1 MNGLITK
8 ITKGDLDIEANAVL
22 ILKIGRPDLVFMK
35 EKLYL
40 DTFVFMD
47 ILSGE
52 VEAKK
57 AETYLEKMKGGIP
70 CIVSSILFA
79 ELAFH
84 IRRKRG
90 REHAEEILMYIKSL
104 PNLEI
109 VPVSSDI
116 AKGAGFLRSHYM
128 KRIPKKLTYFDCVH
142 IATALAAG
150 CTKFVTGDRGFK
162 DVKEIEME
170 IY

>member
-1 MNGLITK
+1 MNGLTTK
-8 ITKGDLDIEANAVL
+8 I
-22 ILKIGRPDLVFMK
+22 MK
-35 EKLYL
+35 EDSDIDTALVMMAEKFYL

-52 VEAKK
+52 ADAVK
-57 AETYLEKMKGGIP
+57 AHSYLEKMKQGAKGV
-70 CIVSSILFA
+70 VSSILFA

-90 REHAEEILMYIKSL
+90 REKAEEILLYIKSL

-109 VPVSSDI
+109 VPVDQEI
-116 AKGAGFLRSHYM
+116 AKAAGFLRSHYS
-128 KRIPKKLTYFDCVH
+128 KKIPKKLTYMDCIH
-142 IATALAAG
+142 IATAKAAG

>member
-1 MNGLITK
+1 M
-8 ITKGDLDIEANAVL
+8 V
-22 ILKIGRPDLVFMK
+22 K

-47 ILSGE
+47 ILSGGP
-52 VEAKK
+52 EAAK
-57 AETYLEKMKGGIP
+57 AREYLEKMKQGTGAAI
-70 CIVSSILFA
+70 SSILFA

-84 IRRKRG
+84 IRQKRG
-90 REHAEEILMYIKSL
+90 RERAEEILLYIKSL
-104 PNLEI
+104 PNMEI
-109 VPVSSDI
+109 VPVSPDI
-116 AKGAGFLRSHYM
+116 AKAAGFLRSHYA
-128 KRIPKKLTYFDCVH
+128 KKIPKKLTYFDCIH

-150 CTKFVTGDRGFK
+150 CTRFVTGDRDFR